1 MWGGP
6 PIHPVPLGLA
16 EIQDSFL
23 GPQVTALALASRQP
37 DAAKLFPLASLP
49 AEEGPLPMKSWEAQL
64 SLPSGPQEPQ
74 QPVEWPLGRAAGRVV
89 RSACLSHVPDIT
101 RLSNHVVAPTVQMR
115 KLRLSLGVRLRSRSP
130 QVPSPSPAP
139 FLASAS
145 ALLGPGGR
153 EVLTPPCWWSW

>member
-6 PIHPVPLGLA
+6 PIHPVPSGLA

-37 DAAKLFPLASLP
+37 DAAKLFPLTSLP

-74 QPVEWPLGRAAGRVV
+74 QPVEWPLAGEGAGGAVSLPFPCAR
-89 RSACLSHVPDIT
+89 HH

-139 FLASAS
+139 FLGSAS

-153 EVLTPPCWWSW
+153 EALTPPCWWSW